1 MGSNKTEAR
10 KQLAGALLHR
20 LFPGQVRRD
29 VCVGVGGGGGGGE
42 RGVYV
47 RRAIPPRADGTN
59 PFFPRVS

>member
-29 VCVGVGGGGGGGE
+29 VCVCVGGGGG
-42 RGVYV
+42 RGREGSVC
-47 RRAIPPRADGTN
+47 ASSDPSEG
-59 PFFPRVS
+59 